1 MIYILIKN
9 SNLHFNQKFIIEY
22 MIRNKKTQNW
32 KRKKMGIIQVNEDK
46 MLSQKIVLFLPKR
59 HFIQIS
65 WLNKLQIQ
73 KRDTKFK
80 KKIKEK
86 KQRNIKENHESVVA
100 EKKKQGK
107 KCRSR
112 ATRKQK

>member
-1 MIYILIKN
+1 
-9 SNLHFNQKFIIEY
+9 
-22 MIRNKKTQNW
+22 MIRNKKKTQNW
-32 KRKKMGIIQVNEDK
+32 KRKKMEIIQDNEDK
-46 MLSQKIVLFLPKR
+46 MLSQKIVLFYEKDILYK
-59 HFIQIS
+59 S
-65 WLNKLQIQ
+65 YGLNKLQIQ
-73 KRDTKFK
+73 KRDTKLK

-112 ATRKQK
+112 ATKKQK